1 MILVVDDEIAIR
13 EVVQRTLIGH
23 GYRVLTAGDG
33 TEAIAQ
39 FSEHR
44 GEIKAVLTDIMMP
57 FMDGVT
63 LSRTLK
69 KIDPEVRI
77 IASSGM
83 GSAKGRQ
90 DKAAALQSM
99 QINTF
104 LHKPYTAGEILTAIG
119 ELFSSGAPACIGV
132 DAEKSELGLV
142 S

>member
-13 EVVQRTLIGH
+13 EVVQKTLIGH

-44 GEIKAVLTDIMMP
+44 GEVKAVLTDIMMP

-69 KIDPEVRI
+69 KMDPDVQI

-83 GSAKGRQ
+83 GSAKGARTRPPR
-90 DKAAALQSM
+90 LQSPPD
-99 QINTF
+99 QHLPPQA
-104 LHKPYTAGEILTAIG
+104 LHGG
-119 ELFSSGAPACIGV
+119 
-132 DAEKSELGLV
+132 
-142 S
+142 